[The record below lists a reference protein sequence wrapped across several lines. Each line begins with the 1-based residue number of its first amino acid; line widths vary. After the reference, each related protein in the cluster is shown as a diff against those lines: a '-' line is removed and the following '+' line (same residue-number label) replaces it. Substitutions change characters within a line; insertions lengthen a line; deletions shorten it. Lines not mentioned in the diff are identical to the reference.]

1 MYISIQ
7 DKHKESAASKVV
19 TTIPEDKQMEEE
31 ATAADAKAYSGEII
45 IFLYHR

>member
-1 MYISIQ
+1 MYLSTQ

-31 ATAADAKAYSGEII
+31 ATAAEAKAYSG
-45 IFLYHR
+45 